1 MNGARFRSRAVL
13 CIMMR
18 LVGSTCSQ
26 RVSICLCGAIAQ
38 LGERIVRN
46 DEVVGSI
53 PTSSTKSF
61 SNLQPAF
68 FQSPPFTL
76 HSRSSHERHPA
87 PPVGIHNEWSICV
100 AITFASGRAKR
111 SPSQDVRRA

>member
-26 RVSICLCGAIAQ
+26 RVSTCLCGAIAQ

-61 SNLQPAF
+61 SNLQAAF
-68 FQSPPFTL
+68 SNHL
-76 HSRSSHERHPA
+76 HLRCTRVRPMSGILRHRWASIMNGASASR
-87 PPVGIHNEWSICV
+87 
-100 AITFASGRAKR
+100 
-111 SPSQDVRRA
+111 